1 MNDKKRVL
9 LTDIVFPNKYARWR
23 LTEIYN
29 FMNDY
34 DTDIMVINRINNY
47 AGINLNFDFDILYET
62 FNLHDYNILI
72 FNPSFNYIN
81 KYNSNFDGTKYNGK
95 LHCDYILQKKKFE
108 NNTFSIENYNLI
120 YHIFLMNYTIFN
132 ERFLCNQEK
141 QFIHL
146 YPGGGFI
153 NNDSIHKIDK
163 NANVIPSQQF
173 ISKLI
178 RKNSFLNI
186 YGGPFFSKEQRCN
199 EKECNEK
206 ECNEKIC
213 ICFTSLG
220 DFYEKGADIYV
231 SLVNKFYETHSNNN
245 NNMNYSFISIGKC
258 LPSKYITH
266 YDAMD
271 QEKLNCFYNKN
282 VDVLIS
288 LDSGIQLN
296 GFPLGT
302 EGIIEGCILLTTD
315 IHNQN
320 KLNNFNLDDF
330 FIIDRNNIEDIIK
343 KILILKDK
351 SIRLSKLNM
360 LQNKIYNLFSYNNT
374 NNIIDRYIN
383 TMDIYNSLV
392 KDSGGACSPYKV
404 MYIYNNFIRDKN
416 IKTIV
421 EIGVYNGCFLLPITH
436 MNNNILSYGID
447 PYESYIQN
455 NIKDVNLYKMAA
467 SITTNSIFLN
477 NVYNRLMENINK
489 FKLNVNILRNK
500 AENVSN
506 NFDDNSIDILH
517 IDGSHDYEYVLK
529 DLSLYSDKIIND
541 GIIIVDDTNWPSV
554 KSALDMFLKTTNKF
568 IIIHVEPE
576 WCIIKKHQ

>member
-1 MNDKKRVL
+1 MNHKKRVL

-29 FMNDY
+29 FINDY

-47 AGINLNFDFDILYET
+47 AGISFNFDFDILCET
-62 FNLHDYNILI
+62 FSLNDYNIII
-72 FNPSFNYIN
+72 FNPLFNYIN
-81 KYNSNFDGTKYNGK
+81 KYNSNFDGTKYNNK
-95 LHCDYILQKKKFE
+95 LPCDYILQKKKFI
-108 NNTFSIENYNLI
+108 NTPFSVNNYNAV
-120 YHIFLMNYTIFN
+120 YHIFLMNYTSFN
-132 ERFLCNQEK
+132 EKFLCKQEK

-153 NNDSIHKIDK
+153 NNDSIYKINK
-163 NANVIPSQQF
+163 NANIIPSQQF

-178 RKNSFLNI
+178 KKNSYLNI
-186 YGGPFFSKEQRCN
+186 YGGPFFTKEQKCN
-199 EKECNEK
+199 EKELTDN
-206 ECNEKIC
+206 IC
-213 ICFTSLG
+213 VCFTSLG
-220 DFYEKGADIYV
+220 DYYEKGSDIYV
-231 SLVNKFYETHSNNN
+231 SLVNKFNETYSNNN
-245 NNMNYSFISIGKC
+245 SNYSFISIGKC

-282 VDVLIS
+282 VDILIS

-296 GFPLGT
+296 GFPLGI

-330 FIIDRNNIEDIIK
+330 FIIDRNNIENIIE

-351 SIRLSKLNM
+351 LFRQEKINI

-374 NNIIDRYIN
+374 NNIIYRYIN

-392 KDSGGACSPYKV
+392 KDVGGACPPYKI

-436 MNNNILSYGID
+436 MNNNTLSYGID
-447 PYESYIQN
+447 PYESFIQN
-455 NIKDVNLYKMAA
+455 DIKDKNLYKIAA
-467 SITTNSIFLN
+467 SISTNSEFLN
-477 NVYNRLMENINK
+477 SVYNRLVNNINK
-489 FKLNVNILRNK
+489 FNLNVNILRDK
-500 AENVSN
+500 SENVVN

-517 IDGSHDYEYVLK
+517 IDGCHDYEYVLK
-529 DLSLYSDKIIND
+529 DLSLYSNKIIKD
-541 GIIIVDDTNWPSV
+541 GIIIMDDTNWPSV
-554 KSALDMFLKTTNKF
+554 RSAVDTFLKSTNKF
-568 IIIHVEPE
+568 KMIHVEPE
-576 WCIIKKHQ
+576 WCIIKKCE

>member
-1 MNDKKRVL
+1 MNHKKRVL

-29 FMNDY
+29 FINDY

-47 AGINLNFDFDILYET
+47 AGISFNFDFDILCET
-62 FNLHDYNILI
+62 FSLNDYNIII
-72 FNPSFNYIN
+72 FNPLFNYIN
-81 KYNSNFDGTKYNGK
+81 KYNSNFDGTKYNNK
-95 LHCDYILQKKKFE
+95 LPCDYMLQKKKFI
-108 NNTFSIENYNLI
+108 NTPFSVNNYNAV
-120 YHIFLMNYTIFN
+120 YHIFLMNYTSFN
-132 ERFLCNQEK
+132 EKFLCKQEK

-153 NNDSIHKIDK
+153 NNDSIYKINK
-163 NANVIPSQQF
+163 NANIIPSQQF

-178 RKNSFLNI
+178 KKNSYLNI
-186 YGGPFFSKEQRCN
+186 YGGPFFTKEQKCN
-199 EKECNEK
+199 EKELTDN
-206 ECNEKIC
+206 IC
-213 ICFTSLG
+213 VCFTSLG
-220 DFYEKGADIYV
+220 DYYEKGSDIYV
-231 SLVNKFYETHSNNN
+231 SLVNKFYEKYSNNN
-245 NNMNYSFISIGKC
+245 SNYSFISIGKC

-296 GFPLGT
+296 GFPLGI

-330 FIIDRNNIEDIIK
+330 FIIDRNNIENIIE

-351 SIRLSKLNM
+351 SNRLEKMNI
-360 LQNKIYNLFSYNNT
+360 LQNKIYNLFNYNNT
-374 NNIIDRYIN
+374 HNIISIYIN

-392 KDSGGACSPYKV
+392 KDSGGACTPYKF
-404 MYIYNNFIRDKN
+404 MYIYNNFVHDKN

-421 EIGVYNGCFLLPITH
+421 EIGVYNGCFLLPITF
-436 MNNNILSYGID
+436 MNNNTLSCGID
-447 PYESYIQN
+447 PYESFIQN
-455 NIKDVNLYKMAA
+455 DIKDKNLYKIAA
-467 SITTNSIFLN
+467 SISTNSEFLN
-477 NVYNRLMENINK
+477 SVYNRLVNNINK
-489 FKLNVNILRNK
+489 FNLNVNILRDK
-500 AENVSN
+500 SENVVN

-517 IDGSHDYEYVLK
+517 IDGCHDYEYVLK
-529 DLSLYSDKIIND
+529 DLSLYSNKIIKD
-541 GIIIVDDTNWPSV
+541 GIIIMDDTNWPSV
-554 KSALDMFLKTTNKF
+554 RSAVDTFLKSTNKF
-568 IIIHVEPE
+568 KMIHVEPE
-576 WCIIKKHQ
+576 WCIIKKCE

>member
-34 DTDIMVINRINNY
+34 DTDIMVINRINSY
-47 AGINLNFDFDILYET
+47 AGISLNFDFDILCET
-62 FNLHDYNILI
+62 FNLQDYNILI
-72 FNPSFNYIN
+72 FNPEYNNIN
-81 KYNSNFDGTKYNGK
+81 KYNSNFDGTKYNNT
-95 LHCDYILQKKKFE
+95 LLCDYILQKKKFE
-108 NNTFSIENYNLI
+108 NTTFSIETYDLI
-120 YHIFLMNYTIFN
+120 YHIFLMNYTNFN
-132 ERFLCNQEK
+132 EKFLCKQEK

-146 YPGGGFI
+146 YPGGGYT

-163 NANVIPSQQF
+163 NANIIPSQQF

-178 RKNSFLNI
+178 KKNSYLNI
-186 YGGPFFSKEQRCN
+186 YGGPFFTKEQKCN
-199 EKECNEK
+199 EKEINY
-206 ECNEKIC
+206 NIC

-220 DFYEKGADIYV
+220 DHYEKGADIYV
-231 SLVNKFYETHSNNN
+231 SLVNKFYETYSN

-271 QEKLNCFYNKN
+271 QEKLSYFYNKN
-282 VDVLIS
+282 VDILIS

-302 EGIIEGCILLTTD
+302 ESIIEGCILLTTD

-343 KILILKDK
+343 KILFLNDT
-351 SIRLSKLNM
+351 STRLEKMNI
-360 LQNKIYNLFSYNNT
+360 LQNKIYNLFNYNNT
-374 NNIIDRYIN
+374 QNITNIYIN

-392 KDSGGACSPYKV
+392 KDSGGACTPYKF
-404 MYIYNNFIRDKN
+404 MYIYNNFIHDKN

-421 EIGVYNGCFLLPITH
+421 EIGVYNGCFLLPVTC
-436 MNNNILSYGID
+436 MNNNTLSYGID
-447 PYESYIQN
+447 PYESFIQN
-455 NIKDVNLYKMAA
+455 DIEDKDLYKVAE
-467 SITTNSIFLN
+467 SISTNGEFLN
-477 NVYNRLMENINK
+477 NVYNRLIENINK

-500 AENVSN
+500 SENVVN
-506 NFDDNSIDILH
+506 NFDNNSIDILH
-517 IDGSHDYEYVLK
+517 IDGSHDYEFVLK

-541 GIIIVDDTNWPSV
+541 GIIIIDVTNWSSV
-554 KSALDMFLKTTNKF
+554 KRALDMFLKSTNTFK
-568 IIIHVEPE
+568 IIHVESE
-576 WCIIKKHQ
+576 WCIIQKYE

>member
-29 FMNDY
+29 FINDY
-34 DTDIMVINRINNY
+34 DTDIMVINRINSY
-47 AGINLNFDFDILYET
+47 AGTSLNFDFDILCET
-62 FNLHDYNILI
+62 FKLHDYNILI
-72 FNPSFNYIN
+72 FNPEYNYIN
-81 KYNSNFDGTKYNGK
+81 KYNSIFDGTKYNNK
-95 LHCDYILQKKKFE
+95 LPCDYILQKKKFINTPFSV
-108 NNTFSIENYNLI
+108 NNYSVI
-120 YHIFLMNYTIFN
+120 YHIFLMNYTNFN
-132 ERFLCNQEK
+132 EKFLCMQEK

-153 NNDSIHKIDK
+153 KNDSIHKIDK
-163 NANVIPSQQF
+163 NANIIPSQQF

-178 RKNSFLNI
+178 TKNSYLNI
-186 YGGPFFSKEQRCN
+186 YGGPFFTKEQKCN
-199 EKECNEK
+199 KKELND
-206 ECNEKIC
+206 KIC

-220 DFYEKGADIYV
+220 DVYEKGADIYIAM
-231 SLVNKFYETHSNNN
+231 VNKFYEKYSNNN
-245 NNMNYSFISIGKC
+245 NNYSFISVGKC
-258 LPSKYITH
+258 LPSKYVTR

-271 QEKLNCFYNKN
+271 QEKLSYFYNKN
-282 VDVLIS
+282 VDILIS

-315 IHNQN
+315 IHDQN

-351 SIRLSKLNM
+351 LIRQEKINI

-374 NNIIDRYIN
+374 NNIIERYIN

-455 NIKDVNLYKMAA
+455 NIQDVNLYKMAA
-467 SITTNSIFLN
+467 AITTNSNFLN
-477 NVYNRLMENINK
+477 DVYNRLMGNINK
-489 FKLNVNILRNK
+489 FKLNVKILRNK

-529 DLSLYSDKIIND
+529 DLSLYGDKIIND
-541 GIIIVDDTNWPSV
+541 GIIIMDDTNWPSV
-554 KSALDMFLKTTNKF
+554 KNALDMFLKTTNKF
-568 IIIHVEPE
+568 KMIHVEPE
-576 WCIIKKHQ
+576 WCIIKKCE

>member
-1 MNDKKRVL
+1 MTDKKRVL

-34 DTDIMVINRINNY
+34 DTDIMVINRINSY
-47 AGINLNFDFDILYET
+47 AGNSLNFDFDILCET

-72 FNPSFNYIN
+72 FNPAYNYIN
-81 KYNSNFDGTKYNGK
+81 KYNSNFEGTKYNNK
-95 LHCDYILQKKKFE
+95 LPCDYILQKKKFE
-108 NNTFSIENYNLI
+108 NTIFSIETYDLI
-120 YHIFLMNYTIFN
+120 YHIFLMNYTNFN
-132 ERFLCNQEK
+132 EKFLCKQEK

-153 NNDSIHKIDK
+153 NSDSIHKIYK

-178 RKNSFLNI
+178 NENSYLNI
-186 YGGPFFSKEQRCN
+186 YGGPFFTKEQKCN
-199 EKECNEK
+199 QKNI
-206 ECNEKIC
+206 NDNIC

-220 DFYEKGADIYV
+220 DYYEKGADTYV
-231 SLVNKFYETHSNNN
+231 SLVNKFYENYYNNN
-245 NNMNYSFISIGKC
+245 TNYSFISIGKC

-271 QEKLNCFYNKN
+271 QEKLSYFYNKN
-282 VDVLIS
+282 VDILIS

-296 GFPLGT
+296 GFPLGI

-315 IHNQN
+315 VHNQN

-330 FIIDRNNIEDIIK
+330 FIINRNNIEDIIK
-343 KILILKDK
+343 KILFLKDK
-351 SIRLSKLNM
+351 SNRLEKMNI
-360 LQNKIYNLFSYNNT
+360 LQNKIYNLFNYNHT
-374 NNIIDRYIN
+374 HNIINKYIN
-383 TMDIYNSLV
+383 TMEIYNSLV
-392 KDSGGACSPYKV
+392 QDSGGACSAYKF

-436 MNNNILSYGID
+436 MNNNTLSYGID

-455 NIKDVNLYKMAA
+455 DIEDKNLYKVAA
-467 SITTNSIFLN
+467 SISTNADFLS
-477 NVYNRLMENINK
+477 NVYNRLINNIDK

-500 AENVSN
+500 SENVVN
-506 NFDDNSIDILH
+506 NFDNNSIDILN
-517 IDGSHDYEYVLK
+517 IDGSHDYEFVLK
-529 DLSLYSDKIIND
+529 DLYLYSDKITTN
-541 GIIIVDDTNWPSV
+541 GIIIIDDINWPSV
-554 KSALDMFLKTTNKF
+554 KSAMDTFLKSTNKF
-568 IIIHVEPE
+568 KIIHVETE
-576 WCIIKKHQ
+576 WGIIQKYE

>member
-29 FMNDY
+29 FINDY
-34 DTDIMVINRINNY
+34 DTDIMVINRINSY
-47 AGINLNFDFDILYET
+47 AGTSLNFDFDILCET
-62 FNLHDYNILI
+62 FKLHDYNILI
-72 FNPSFNYIN
+72 FNPEYNYIN
-81 KYNSNFDGTKYNGK
+81 KYNSIFDGTKYNNK
-95 LHCDYILQKKKFE
+95 LPCDYILQKKKFIKTQF
-108 NNTFSIENYNLI
+108 NVNNYNVI
-120 YHIFLMNYTIFN
+120 YHIFLMNYANFN
-132 ERFLCNQEK
+132 EKFSCKQEK

-153 NNDSIHKIDK
+153 KNDSINKIDK
-163 NANVIPSQQF
+163 NANIIPSQQF

-178 RKNSFLNI
+178 TKNSYLNI
-186 YGGPFFSKEQRCN
+186 YGGPFFTKEQKFN
-199 EKECNEK
+199 KKELND
-206 ECNEKIC
+206 KIC

-220 DFYEKGADIYV
+220 GVYEKGADIYIAM
-231 SLVNKFYETHSNNN
+231 VNKFYEKYSNNN
-245 NNMNYSFISIGKC
+245 KNYSFISIGKC
-258 LPSKYITH
+258 LPSKYVTH
-266 YDAMD
+266 YEAMD
-271 QEKLNCFYNKN
+271 QEKLSYFYNKN

-351 SIRLSKLNM
+351 LIRQEKINI

-455 NIKDVNLYKMAA
+455 NIQDVNLYKMAA
-467 SITTNSIFLN
+467 DITTNSNFLN
-477 NVYNRLMENINK
+477 DVYNRLMENINK
-489 FKLNVNILRNK
+489 FKLNVKILRNK
-500 AENVSN
+500 SESVSN
-506 NFDDNSIDILH
+506 NFDDSSIDILH

-541 GIIIVDDTNWPSV
+541 GIIIIDDTNWPSV
-554 KSALDMFLKTTNKF
+554 RSAVDTFFKSTNKF
-568 IIIHVEPE
+568 KMIHVEPE
-576 WCIIKKHQ
+576 WCIIKKCE

>member
-1 MNDKKRVL
+1 MTDKKRVL

-29 FMNDY
+29 FINDY
-34 DTDIMVINRINNY
+34 DTDIMVINRINSY
-47 AGINLNFDFDILYET
+47 AGINLNFDFDILYEI
-62 FNLHDYNILI
+62 FKLHDYNILI
-72 FNPSFNYIN
+72 FNPSFNHIN

-95 LHCDYILQKKKFE
+95 LPCDYIIQKKKFE
-108 NNTFSIENYNLI
+108 NTIFSIENYDLI

-132 ERFLCNQEK
+132 SRFLYKQEK

-153 NNDSIHKIDK
+153 NNDCIHKIDI

-178 RKNSFLNI
+178 NKNSFLNI
-186 YGGPFFSKEQRCN
+186 YGGPFFNKEQKCN
-199 EKECNEK
+199 QKNV
-206 ECNEKIC
+206 NDNIC

-220 DFYEKGADIYV
+220 DEYEKGADIYV
-231 SLVNKFYETHSNNN
+231 SLVKKFYENYYNNN
-245 NNMNYSFISIGKC
+245 KNYSFISIGKC
-258 LPSKYITH
+258 FKSKYITH

-271 QEKLNCFYNKN
+271 QEKLSYFYNKN

-296 GFPLGT
+296 GFPLGI
-302 EGIIEGCILLTTD
+302 ESIIEGCILLTTD
-315 IHNQN
+315 VHNQN

-343 KILILKDK
+343 KILFLKSK
-351 SIRLSKLNM
+351 SSRLEKINI

-374 NNIIDRYIN
+374 QNIINTYII

-392 KDSGGACSPYKV
+392 KDSGGACSAYKF

-436 MNNNILSYGID
+436 MNNNTLSYGID
-447 PYESYIQN
+447 PYESFIQKD
-455 NIKDVNLYKMAA
+455 IKDVNLYKIAE
-467 SITTNSIFLN
+467 SISTNGVFLN
-477 NVYNRLMENINK
+477 NVYNRLISNINK
-489 FKLNVNILRNK
+489 FKLNVKILRNK
-500 AENVSN
+500 SENVVN
-506 NFDDNSIDILH
+506 NFDNSSIDILH
-517 IDGSHDYEYVLK
+517 IDGCHDYEYVLK
-529 DLSLYSDKIIND
+529 DLSLYSDKITTN
-541 GIIIVDDTNWPSV
+541 GIIIMDDTNWPSV
-554 KSALDMFLKTTNKF
+554 KSAMDTFLKSTNKF
-568 IIIHVEPE
+568 KIIHVETE
-576 WCIIKKHQ
+576 WSIIQKY